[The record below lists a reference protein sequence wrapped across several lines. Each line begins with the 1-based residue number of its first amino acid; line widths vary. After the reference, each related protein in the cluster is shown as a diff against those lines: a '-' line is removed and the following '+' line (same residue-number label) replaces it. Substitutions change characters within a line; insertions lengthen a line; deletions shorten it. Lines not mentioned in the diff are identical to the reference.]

1 MSAEPNRKK
10 AYSPDIR
17 WRVVYQRLGMGLSYS
32 KISTNL
38 NIALSTA
45 HRTFSLFEQTGRV
58 DLSKDADS
66 RVEMRILACQG
77 ELYVLGLI
85 LDSPTLFLG
94 EIVQLIKHDLGYDVS
109 ASTVCRLLK
118 RHGLTCKKIRQVA
131 KQRCASLRGNFMAH
145 TLLFNSECLVW
156 IDETG
161 TDKRAH
167 IRKYGYALRGVTP
180 VYHRILSRGN
190 RYNAIAAMS
199 STEILAVEV
208 KTGSVNGEIFFDFL
222 RGELFPRMQPFP
234 APNSVLLMDN
244 CSIHHIQPIKELAK
258 QHGIILLYLPPYS
271 PDYNPIEEAFSYIK
285 NYLRKHDELM
295 QVIPDPVVL
304 IKAAFHSI
312 TSDHI
317 TSWVSHAGYT
327 VAT

>member
-1 MSAEPNRKK
+1 
-10 AYSPDIR
+10 
-17 WRVVYQRLGMGLSYS
+17 
-32 KISTNL
+32 
-38 NIALSTA
+38 
-45 HRTFSLFEQTGRV
+45 
-58 DLSKDADS
+58 
-66 RVEMRILACQG
+66 
-77 ELYVLGLI
+77 
-85 LDSPTLFLG
+85 
-94 EIVQLIKHDLGYDVS
+94 
-109 ASTVCRLLK
+109 
-118 RHGLTCKKIRQVA
+118 
-131 KQRCASLRGNFMAH
+131 MAH

-208 KTGSVNGEIFFDFL
+208 KTGSVNGDIFFDFL
-222 RGELFPRMQPFP
+222 RGELFPRVQPFP

-258 QHGIILLYLPPYS
+258 QHGIVLLYLPPYS

-327 VAT
+327 VATKRYNHK